1 MGRNKRRE
9 LITMPGKKELVN
21 GKNHKINK
29 KGACGQKLLVTTT
42 RWKAKWNRILA
53 RRTKIAITL
62 WPGDDGLAK
71 KKKKAKKA
79 KNVRGANGTC
89 QQPRELNATTSLPL
103 FRAMQPGFQWT
114 TDVLGL

>member
-1 MGRNKRRE
+1 MGRKKRRE

-62 WPGDDGLAK
+62 WPGDEGLAK
-71 KKKKAKKA
+71 KKKSKKG
-79 KNVRGANGTC
+79 KKRQGRQRNVS
-89 QQPRELNATTSLPL
+89 TTSRTECNYISAT
-103 FRAMQPGFQWT
+103 F
-114 TDVLGL
+114 